1 MRLALAFTSL
11 ITATTPLPIA
21 AQDVQIL
28 DGRAQ
33 VEFSVNG
40 RDFVITR
47 SQDTSATLIGEFA
60 RTSRP
65 CPEFC
70 IQPMIASVGVTPI
83 AELEL
88 LNFLETEVAS
98 GAGLLLD
105 ARLPD
110 WYANGHVP
118 GAVNVPFAALD
129 AQNPYQADILEALG
143 ALKTDAGLDF
153 PEASILVI
161 YDNGAWDDQATRTI
175 TDLITAG
182 YPTSKIL
189 NYRGG
194 MEDWLHLGLS
204 TLLP

>member
-1 MRLALAFTSL
+1 MRLALTFTSL

-33 VEFSVNG
+33 VEFAVNG

-83 AELEL
+83 GELEL

-153 PEASILVI
+153 AEASILVV

-182 YPTSKIL
+182 YPASKIL